1 MNFLF
6 IFLIKLIFLYV
17 TYTCGTKKPLRGG
30 NKYSLKGNKYLLR
43 WNKYS
48 LSGERDFRL
57 VIRALE

>member
-6 IFLIKLIFLYV
+6 IFLIKLTFLYV
-17 TYTCGTKKPLRGG
+17 TYTCGTKKSLRGG

-43 WNKYS
+43 WYKYS